1 MKRPVKLKFVK
12 ERPDFAC
19 VFVARRGDDYYI
31 FRFEWRPTDY
41 EDIYKKEDI
50 ASYYLAWL
58 DNYGIEYDDITE
70 CDYDE
75 YLVLEILPNVT
86 EVHKRLIEEQRKR
99 LLSK

>member
-19 VFVARRGDDYYI
+19 VFVARRGDDYHI
-31 FRFEWRPTDY
+31 FRFEWCPTDY
-41 EDIYKKEDI
+41 ED

-75 YLVLEILPNVT
+75 YLVLEILPNMS
-86 EVHKRLIEEQRKR
+86 EVHERRLEEQRKE